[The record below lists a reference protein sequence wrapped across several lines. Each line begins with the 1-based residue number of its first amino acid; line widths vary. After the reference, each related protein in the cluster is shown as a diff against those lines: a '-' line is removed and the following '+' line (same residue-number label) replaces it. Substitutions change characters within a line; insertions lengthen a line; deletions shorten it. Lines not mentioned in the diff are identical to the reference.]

1 MYFEQNFANEKES
14 GEKIRDFIEERC
26 SQNSISPSKTTKINI
41 CADEIVSNIIRYSKA
56 HVITVTISGSESTVV
71 TIAFADDGIP
81 FNPLKETKDFD
92 STVPPEERAVGGMGV
107 FLVKKMMK
115 EVTYSRKDDTNI
127 FTIAI

>member
-1 MYFEQNFANEKES
+1 MYCEQNFANEKES
-14 GEKIRDFIEERC
+14 GEKIREFIEKHC
-26 SQNSISPSKTTKINI
+26 SDNCVSPAKATKISI
-41 CADEIVSNIIRYSKA
+41 CADEIVSIIIRYSRA
-56 HVITVTISGSESTVV
+56 HLITVTISGSDSTVV

-92 STVPPEERAVGGMGV
+92 STVPPEERPVGGMGV

-115 EVTYSRKDDTNI
+115 EVTYRREKDTNI